1 MLNDKLEEIK
11 KLQAEIDHRTAVED
25 EAIRLISECQFEKA
39 MKLLDAI

>member
-25 EAIRLISECQFEKA
+25 KAIRMISDCQFEKA
-39 MKLLDAI
+39 IELLGTI